1 MSEKKEMILT
11 AVVMLLTV
19 VLIGCI
25 VESCYARYDAKNINR
40 PCSCGGKYQ
49 YSGMMDVDKCIF
61 TCSDCDKVYVSS
73 SISAK
78 LFKSDMWERR

>member
-1 MSEKKEMILT
+1 MSEKKEMILM
-11 AVVMLLTV
+11 ALVMLLTFILTV
-19 VLIGCI
+19 YI

-40 PCSCGGKYQ
+40 PCSCGGKYN
-49 YSGMMDVDKCIF
+49 YSGMMDIDKCIF
-61 TCSDCDKVYVSS
+61 ACSDCGKVYISS

>member
-1 MSEKKEMILT
+1 MSEKKEMMLT
-11 AVVMLLTV
+11 VLVILLT
-19 VLIGCI
+19 LILIVYI

-61 TCSDCDKVYVSS
+61 MCSDCGKVYISS